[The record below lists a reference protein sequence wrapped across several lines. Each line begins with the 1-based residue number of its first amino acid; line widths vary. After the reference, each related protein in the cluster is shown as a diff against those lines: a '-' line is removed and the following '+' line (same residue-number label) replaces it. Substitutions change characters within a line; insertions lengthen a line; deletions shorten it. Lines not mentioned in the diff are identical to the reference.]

1 VIISTYYVYLL
12 YMFPRKESELI
23 QEIVDYIRKELKPLS
38 SSNFGNLVE
47 IGSCIGKV
55 DDNEYFM

>member
-1 VIISTYYVYLL
+1 
-12 YMFPRKESELI
+12 MFPRKESELI